1 MRRKSIYLA
10 CISLSFI
17 LLSLDKGKP
26 PPMPLAP
33 YLNGIFTETA
43 PGEVG
48 SWEVVDAYPDIR
60 LPSPL
65 RIIPF
70 QGEDSHLVLS
80 KLGLVYEV
88 DFSTQESRVILDITD
103 RSFKLGEA
111 GTTSIVLHPD
121 FGNAAAPD
129 KQVMFVFYRHKPNP
143 DDWSELGFNRLSKFS
158 YNSLTRTFD
167 PSSEEILIQQYDR
180 ATWHNGGGMFFGP
193 DGFLYVSLG
202 DEGFEEHQMTSTQRL
217 DLSLFSGIIRIDVD
231 NDPTRSHPIRRQP
244 NAIWESEWKSTDFE
258 DNYSQGYSIPNDNP
272 WLSPDG
278 SHLEEFYAIGVRSPY
293 STYYDTMEDEIW
305 LLDVGSDKREE
316 INKVSRGDNLQ
327 WPYKEGELDSDIH
340 TKPADIIGNEKAPLF
355 YYDRSVGSAVIGGGI
370 YRGSTFPS
378 LFGKFIMADF
388 IQNKIMAISA
398 VAGQASEL
406 EILIPKITSFGIDLP
421 EKPGTSGVHIMDN
434 GDILFSVIGEDH
446 TQLGKILKLKQ
457 NVILPDP
464 PAKLSEL
471 GVFRDMET
479 LETEDGIIPYS
490 VNAPL
495 WSDRAIKYRW
505 MSIPSEAGSAEQQQ
519 ILFNGNESWTFPEG
533 SVFIKHFEL
542 PLSTDDSGPTAR
554 LETRFFIVGTN
565 GVGYG
570 LTYQWNEDGT
580 DATLL
585 TVGDQRQFDITEGGQ
600 FAYTQTWDYPSR
612 DQCLSCHNNNANYV
626 LGVNTHQLN
635 GSQFYHDLGLE
646 MNQLEYLSD
655 NSILNVNINDPSI
668 FPKSYNLNEEDIDL
682 ELRIRSY
689 LDSNCASC
697 HRLGGIPDV
706 SMDLRRTIPL
716 GFTGTIN
723 APTQSLASDQ
733 ARVIIQPGDHS
744 VSEFWIR
751 DDSES
756 ENMMPPLARNL
767 RDEQYVALLA
777 EWIDGL
783 PEDAGVVNEFIVFPN
798 PSNGNFLIRISDEW
812 QEMTTVIVYS
822 VTGERMFEADY
833 AERTISLQLSNLSS
847 GTYILHV
854 KSGEQEIIDKLVIQ

>member
-1 MRRKSIYLA
+1 MQRKSIYLA
-10 CISLSFI
+10 CISLCFL
-17 LLSLDKGKP
+17 LLSLGKGKP
-26 PPMPLAP
+26 PPMPMAP
-33 YLNGIFTETA
+33 YLDGIFTETA

-48 SWEVVDAYPDIR
+48 SWEVVDAYPDLR
-60 LPSPL
+60 LRSPL

-70 QGEDSHLVLS
+70 LGEDNYLVLS
-80 KLGLVYEV
+80 KLGIVYQV
-88 DFSTQESRVILDITD
+88 NLATQESKIILDIRD

-111 GTTSIVLHPD
+111 GTTGIVLHPE
-121 FGNAAAPD
+121 FGNPAAPD
-129 KQVMFVFYRHKPNP
+129 KQHVFIFYRHKPSP
-143 DDWSELGFNRLSKFS
+143 DVWSELGFNRLSKF
-158 YNSLTRTFD
+158 TWDPQTAAFD
-167 PSSEEILIQQYDR
+167 LDSEEVLIQQYDR

-202 DEGFEEHQMTSTQRL
+202 DEGFEEHQETSTQRL
-217 DLSLFSGIIRIDVD
+217 DLSLFSGLIRIDVD

-244 NAIWESEWKSTDFE
+244 AALLESEWKSPDFE

-278 SHLEEFYAIGVRSPY
+278 SHLEEFYAIGIRSPY
-293 STYYDTMEDEIW
+293 STFYDAMEDEIW

-316 INKVSRGDNLQ
+316 VNKVYKGDNLQ

-340 TKPADIIGNEKAPLF
+340 AKPTNVIGREKGPLF
-355 YYDRSVGSAVIGGGI
+355 YYDRSTGNAVIGGGI
-370 YRGSTFPS
+370 YRDSKFPS
-378 LFGKFIMADF
+378 LFGKFLMADF
-388 IQNKIMAISA
+388 TQNKIMALSA
-398 VAGQASEL
+398 TAGQSPEL
-406 EILIPKITSFGIDLP
+406 EVLIPKITSFGIDLP
-421 EKPGTSGVHIMDN
+421 VKPGISGLYILDN

-464 PAKLSEL
+464 PEKLSEL
-471 GVFRDMET
+471 GVFKDMQT

-490 VNAPL
+490 VNSPL
-495 WSDRAIKYRW
+495 WSDRALKYRW

-519 ILFNGNESWTFPEG
+519 ILFNGNDSWTFPEG

-542 PLSTDDSGPTAR
+542 PLTTDPSGSTAR
-554 LETRFFIVGTN
+554 LETRFFIVGSG

-585 TVGDQRQFDITEGGQ
+585 TVGDQKQFDITEGGQ
-600 FAYTQTWDYPSR
+600 FAFTQTWDFPSR
-612 DQCLSCHNNNANYV
+612 DQCLSCHNDNADYV

-635 GSQFYHDLGLE
+635 GTQFYHDLGLE

-655 NSILNVNINDPSI
+655 SDILNVNISDASI
-668 FPKSYNLNEEDIDL
+668 LPKSYNLDEEGVDL

-697 HRLGGIPDV
+697 HRQGGIPDV
-706 SMDLRRTIPL
+706 SIDLRLNIPL
-716 GFTGTIN
+716 RFNGTIN
-723 APTQSLASDQ
+723 AQTQSLASDPD
-733 ARVIIQPGDHS
+733 RVIIKPGDHS
-744 VSEFWIR
+744 VSELWIR
-751 DDSES
+751 DDSEN

-767 RDEQYVALLA
+767 KDQQYVALLA

-783 PEDAGVVNEFIVFPN
+783 PEDVGLVDEFVVFPN
-798 PSNGNFLIRISDEW
+798 PSNGNFIIRTSDEW
-812 QEMTTVIVYS
+812 QAASDVIIYS
-822 VTGERMFEADY
+822 VTGERVLEESY
-833 AERTISLQLSNLSS
+833 EERTISLQLSDLAA
-847 GTYILHV
+847 GTYILHIQ
-854 KSGEQEIIDKLVIQ
+854 SGTQEVIEKIVIQ

>member
-1 MRRKSIYLA
+1 
-10 CISLSFI
+10 
-17 LLSLDKGKP
+17 
-26 PPMPLAP
+26 
-33 YLNGIFTETA
+33 
-43 PGEVG
+43 
-48 SWEVVDAYPDIR
+48 
-60 LPSPL
+60 
-65 RIIPF
+65 
-70 QGEDSHLVLS
+70 
-80 KLGLVYEV
+80 
-88 DFSTQESRVILDITD
+88 
-103 RSFKLGEA
+103 
-111 GTTSIVLHPD
+111 
-121 FGNAAAPD
+121 
-129 KQVMFVFYRHKPNP
+129 
-143 DDWSELGFNRLSKFS
+143 
-158 YNSLTRTFD
+158 
-167 PSSEEILIQQYDR
+167 
-180 ATWHNGGGMFFGP
+180 
-193 DGFLYVSLG
+193 
-202 DEGFEEHQMTSTQRL
+202 
-217 DLSLFSGIIRIDVD
+217 
-231 NDPTRSHPIRRQP
+231 
-244 NAIWESEWKSTDFE
+244 
-258 DNYSQGYSIPNDNP
+258 
-272 WLSPDG
+272 
-278 SHLEEFYAIGVRSPY
+278 
-293 STYYDTMEDEIW
+293 MEDEIW

-626 LGVNTHQLN
+626 LGVNTHQPVSYTHLT
-635 GSQFYHDLGLE
+635 LPT
-646 MNQLEYLSD
+646 
-655 NSILNVNINDPSI
+655 IL
-668 FPKSYNLNEEDIDL
+668 
-682 ELRIRSY
+682 
-689 LDSNCASC
+689 
-697 HRLGGIPDV
+697 
-706 SMDLRRTIPL
+706 
-716 GFTGTIN
+716 
-723 APTQSLASDQ
+723 
-733 ARVIIQPGDHS
+733 
-744 VSEFWIR
+744 
-751 DDSES
+751 
-756 ENMMPPLARNL
+756 
-767 RDEQYVALLA
+767 
-777 EWIDGL
+777 
-783 PEDAGVVNEFIVFPN
+783 
-798 PSNGNFLIRISDEW
+798 
-812 QEMTTVIVYS
+812 
-822 VTGERMFEADY
+822 
-833 AERTISLQLSNLSS
+833 
-847 GTYILHV
+847 
-854 KSGEQEIIDKLVIQ
+854 LV